1 MDPTTY
7 LLERIPGYAELD
19 AEERKAIQEFSLL
32 WSAFEGSVLQSA
44 ASPGRLL
51 KLPLFLEEA
60 GRLDPRVFEIALA
73 YWRDR
78 YFADGEPTPHYAGLH
93 MERTTRQNQSLVRA
107 VLIGEERTP
116 PHVLQALL
124 LIVYRLRNNLF
135 HGEKWAYGIRGQRD
149 NFVHASTVMMGVLD
163 AHRS

>member
-7 LLERIPGYAELD
+7 LLERVPGYADLD

-32 WSAFEGSVLQSA
+32 WSAFEGSVLENS

-51 KLPLFLEEA
+51 KLPSSLEDA
-60 GRLDPRVFEIALA
+60 GRLDPPVFEGPLA

-78 YFADGEPTPHYAGLH
+78 YFADGGPTPHYAGLH
-93 MERTTRQNQSLVRA
+93 MERTTKQNHALVRT
-107 VLIGEERTP
+107 VLTGEEWTP
-116 PHVLQALL
+116 VRVLQALL

-135 HGEKWAYGIRGQRD
+135 HGKSGPT
-149 NFVHASTVMMGVLD
+149 ASAASATTSCMP
-163 AHRS
+163 AR